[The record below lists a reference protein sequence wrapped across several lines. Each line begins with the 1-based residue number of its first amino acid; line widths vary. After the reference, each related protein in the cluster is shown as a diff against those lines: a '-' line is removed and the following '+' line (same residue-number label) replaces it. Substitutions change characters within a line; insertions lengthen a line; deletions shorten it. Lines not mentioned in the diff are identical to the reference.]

1 MPEARR
7 RLMAQLEYALLS
19 GGGTHDF
26 SADVLPML
34 LDGRAQ
40 WWQHGEGVAVTEIR
54 RHPKLLELN
63 CWLVAGRMRDCIA
76 LQPEIEDWA
85 RRQGVARVVGIG
97 RPGWE
102 RVSRAMG
109 FSPVGVALRR
119 DLAP

>member
-1 MPEARR
+1 MTEPQRHMLACLDR
-7 RLMAQLEYALLS
+7 ALLS
-19 GGGTHDF
+19 GGGTHEF

-40 WWQHGEGVAVTEIR
+40 WWQRGDGVAITELR

-63 CWLVAGRMRDCIA
+63 CWLVAGNLRDCIA

-85 RRQGVARVVGIG
+85 RRQGAARVVGIG